1 MDRRCPIPASRL
13 TCARA
18 LGRKQTYIGQ
28 SVPLNAMRP
37 QRPVPLRRNYSYAI
51 RLPRPTPPLSPVN
64 DRLTDR
70 LGWSTHC
77 SRWEDLARMVE
88 GTLARLGDLALPR
101 FPPFRPR
108 HTLDR
113 RRQPKS
119 GAVGVF
125 PESSRFGSAE
135 VTPLMP
141 GIDHRVFRFTCIA
154 ELCDG

>member
-37 QRPVPLRRNYSYAI
+37 QHFVPLRRNYSYAI

-70 LGWSTHC
+70 LGWCRYLGQAQAIWPCRDFLLS
-77 SRWEDLARMVE
+77 DLATCWIADGNLRAVPSVPFPR
-88 GTLARLGDLALPR
+88 AHDLAQPR
-101 FPPFRPR
+101 F
-108 HTLDR
+108 TL
-113 RRQPKS
+113 
-119 GAVGVF
+119 
-125 PESSRFGSAE
+125 
-135 VTPLMP
+135 LMP
-141 GIDHRVFRFTCIA
+141 
-154 ELCDG
+154 